1 MIRAARNCAV
11 ARSFSRFAFCSLR
24 LMRRRWLPLWLIVCV
39 LVSQIALARHVVFHT
54 AAALAA
60 ASVDPE
66 RHHALAGQSDGDENG
81 VCEQCLAFIAV
92 DVALPALPV
101 FAALAQPREWHFPPA
116 TPVAVLSV
124 SRGPTR
130 NRDPPPASVSFV

>member
-1 MIRAARNCAV
+1 MH
-11 ARSFSRFAFCSLR
+11 
-24 LMRRRWLPLWLIVCV
+24 RRWLPFWLIVCV

-60 ASVDPE
+60 ASVAAEEPADAQ
-66 RHHALAGQSDGDENG
+66 RQSGDVGSSGSNGQRSDDDG

-101 FAALAQPREWHFPPA
+101 FASLPPLREWHYP
-116 TPVAVLSV
+116 PVAQMQMRSVL
-124 SRGPTR
+124 RGPTR
-130 NRDPPPASVSFV
+130 NRDPPRPSVSFV